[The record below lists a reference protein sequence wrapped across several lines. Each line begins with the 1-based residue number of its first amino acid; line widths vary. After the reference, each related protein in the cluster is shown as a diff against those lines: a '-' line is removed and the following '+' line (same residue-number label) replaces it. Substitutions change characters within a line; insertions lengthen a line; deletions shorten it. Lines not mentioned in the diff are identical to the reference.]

1 MKLANILLL
10 IVILGIIGVIVADR
24 QYVSKFQEKF
34 RVLEKQRIV
43 TSNKLATAKIIHEN
57 LHHVRDLVFK
67 NMDFPGQKDT
77 IHHESHLFDF
87 ITTCVNDLKLKLVSV
102 KPERPATQDRVTTYT
117 YNINVDGDFFK
128 FGELCAKFENSRRIV
143 SLESFKVSL
152 VDKSEKRSGG
162 AEKKAI
168 HVEMTIDTYRVKKAP
183 EIDTTANS
191 EELTK
196 S

>member
-1 MKLANILLL
+1 MKLSNILLI

-67 NMDFPGQKDT
+67 NMDFPGQEDT

-102 KPERPATQDRVTTYT
+102 KPERPATKDRVTTYT
-117 YNINVDGDFFK
+117 YNIKVDGDFFK

-152 VDKSEKRSGG
+152 VDKSEKRGGG

-168 HVEMTIDTYRVKKAP
+168 HVEMTIDTYRVKKAA
-183 EIDTTANS
+183 ESDTTANT